1 MADAIFNEAKDKMH
15 KAAENLQRNLGQIR
29 AGRANASLLDL
40 LTNSNFISFSYNSF
54 I

>member
-29 AGRANASLLDL
+29 AGRANASLLDRVQV
-40 LTNSNFISFSYNSF
+40 TCRSNP
-54 I
+54 